1 MSSEENKAMSN
12 KRFKMLAQ
20 EMAAHAAD
28 IIEHD
33 KTKEG
38 ILLCEGTKDSI
49 DVALY
54 SAVYPYFVVMPA
66 NGCVEIR
73 KLVRY
78 MKSCSEYPAFGIID
92 RDNCSKQEL
101 RIMQREENVYCTK
114 LPFIEN
120 IICCPEVLKI
130 ITKQYGIDY
139 PSVLK
144 EVRLGLADILVEK
157 LSLLNPFNVNLP
169 PDKEVE
175 MVSITIVTKTDVV
188 YKRIDLSNVMYTFR
202 NKAIVG
208 KVADAMGMH
217 GKDEYYRFM
226 KKQLSGEMRD
236 KLVYTMSKYLP
247 NIQVKEL

>member
-1 MSSEENKAMSN
+1 MSSSESKAESN
-12 KRFKMLAQ
+12 KRFKALAK
-20 EMAAHAAD
+20 EMASYAAEV
-28 IIEHD
+28 IEKD

-38 ILLCEGTKDSI
+38 ILLCEGTSESM

-54 SAVYPYFVVMPA
+54 SAVYPSLVVIPA

-73 KLVRY
+73 KLVHFMRN
-78 MKSCSEYPAFGIID
+78 CSEYETFGIID
-92 RDNCSKQEL
+92 RDNCSKQEM
-101 RIMQREENVYCTK
+101 RRMEKEEHVYCTK

-130 ITKQYGIDY
+130 ITKSYGVDY
-139 PSVLK
+139 PSILK
-144 EVRLGLADILVEK
+144 VVRLALADILVDK
-157 LSLLNPFNVNLP
+157 LSLLNPFNVDLP
-169 PDKEVE
+169 SDKEVE

-188 YKRIDLSNVMYTFR
+188 QKRIDLSNVMYTFR

-226 KKQLSGEMRD
+226 KKQLSGAMKD

-247 NIQVKEL
+247 NIHVSEI